1 MNRKSLL
8 IALTI
13 AASAG
18 SSFAE
23 SYSEHNTPFASSASR
38 AAVAAE
44 LAKPSQGVSPWSN
57 RYNPL
62 AQFRSTRTRAE
73 VVADYVANRDVVN
86 ALNGEDSGS
95 TYLAGGASVPG
106 QARLAGQPAA
116 AY

>member
-8 IALTI
+8 IALAI
-13 AASAG
+13 AAAAG

-23 SYSEHNTPFASSASR
+23 SYTEHNTPFASTASR
-38 AAVAAE
+38 ADVVAQRAQ
-44 LAKPSQGVSPWSN
+44 QGANPWSN
-57 RYNPL
+57 RYDPL
-62 AQFRSTRTRAE
+62 AQFRSSRTRAE
-73 VVADYVANRDVVN
+73 VVAEYIAHRDVVN

-95 TYLAGGASVPG
+95 NFLAGGAAVAG